1 MSRPKFQL
9 AAGSK
14 TSNIKKVQDAVKTYS
29 SESFGKLAKVMW
41 PKFDKLN
48 VCIRFCLCNVSLY
61 AKELQF
67 ASRFFFLFK
76 RSSHSLNSY
85 TCGVMNMHRLGCELW
100 VRDQLVFVCT
110 ESFSAHFWN
119 LSPYK
124 PTSDWTWR
132 STGCLYDIITEAYQ
146 KQRRILMHSLHQ
158 NYCTLQFLPWVW
170 RRFFF
175 SLKYSTLLFMVCLI
189 WVNRSVTFAF

>member
-1 MSRPKFQL
+1 M
-9 AAGSK
+9 
-14 TSNIKKVQDAVKTYS
+14 
-29 SESFGKLAKVMW
+29 
-41 PKFDKLN
+41 
-48 VCIRFCLCNVSLY
+48 
-61 AKELQF
+61 F
-67 ASRFFFLFK
+67 ASDFVCVMCLSMQKSCSLPADFFLFK